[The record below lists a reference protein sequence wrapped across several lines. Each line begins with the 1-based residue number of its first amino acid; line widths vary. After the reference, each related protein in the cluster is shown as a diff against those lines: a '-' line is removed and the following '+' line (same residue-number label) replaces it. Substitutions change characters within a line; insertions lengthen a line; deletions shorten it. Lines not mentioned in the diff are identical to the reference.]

1 MPGEAQRRFECPGLM
16 GEWLSQRSAKPSTAV
31 RIRFRPRKCRADDFY
46 KSSVFVCRSVW
57 VQAPTPHQT
66 TPACRLLLCNGLLR
80 IAHLLIY
87 GCEDRVEFIARLSA
101 CATGILARTSLPA
114 RPSNRLTSK
123 MQSRRLV
130 KVVCFCLSARLGA
143 SPHAPPND
151 TSLSAVAL
159 QWFSVHCSLSDQ

>member
-46 KSSVFVCRSVW
+46 KSSVFVCRHVW

-66 TPACRLLLCNGLLR
+66 TPACRLLLCNGFLR

-101 CATGILARTSLPA
+101 CAMGILARTSLPA

-123 MQSRRLV
+123 NAEQTTCKSRLFLFVGTSGCKHPRP
-130 KVVCFCLSARLGA
+130 
-143 SPHAPPND
+143 PHD

-159 QWFSVHCSLSDQ
+159 QWLSVHCSLSDQ